1 MFSGYFRTNRPKI
14 EQVLVDI
21 IVNGYRVAA
30 PPELIEHYYKKEYG
44 LTTQEF
50 LEEPVDRIYWF
61 MKIKEVEAIRDQQEI
76 KKSRN

>member
-1 MFSGYFRTNRPKI
+1 
-14 EQVLVDI
+14 VLVDI